1 MLQNM
6 MHSTYDINISSL
18 CSMINIS
25 WSEKLK
31 IYTLKEQVYNKLT
44 FDDEVSKQL
53 TQCWIE
59 CMEVSSS
66 CKH

>member
-6 MHSTYDINISSL
+6 MYSTYDIKISAL
-18 CSMINIS
+18 CSINVS
-25 WSEKLK
+25 WLEKLK
-31 IYTLKEQVYNKLT
+31 INTLKEQFYNKLT

-59 CMEVSSS
+59 CMQISSS

>member
-1 MLQNM
+1 M
-6 MHSTYDINISSL
+6 MHSTYDIKISAL
-18 CSMINIS
+18 CSMLNVS
-25 WSEKLK
+25 WLEKLE

-59 CMEVSSS
+59 CM
-66 CKH
+66 

>member
-6 MHSTYDINISSL
+6 MHSINDIKISAL
-18 CSMINIS
+18 CSMINVS
-25 WSEKLK
+25 WLEKLK

-44 FDDEVSKQL
+44 FDDKVSKQL

-59 CMEVSSS
+59 CT
-66 CKH
+66 